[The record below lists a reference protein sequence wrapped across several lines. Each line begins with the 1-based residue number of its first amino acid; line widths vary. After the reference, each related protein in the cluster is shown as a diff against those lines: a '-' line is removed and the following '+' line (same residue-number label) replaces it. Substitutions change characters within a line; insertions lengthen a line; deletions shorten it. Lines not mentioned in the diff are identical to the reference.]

1 MSGSRLLYSQ
11 AWLQAPRFSSTL
23 IPLKPKSI
31 AQDPEPQASSPKE
44 QLHQRF
50 GRAPRKPP
58 TQARDTALRLSILSW
73 KAPKA
78 SWKWGE
84 TCLSGSG
91 HILKT

>member
-23 IPLKPKSI
+23 IPLKSKSI

-58 TQARDTALRLSILSW
+58 TQAKGQGTEAEHPLL
-73 KAPKA
+73 
-78 SWKWGE
+78 E
-84 TCLSGSG
+84 GSQG
-91 HILKT
+91 LLEMG